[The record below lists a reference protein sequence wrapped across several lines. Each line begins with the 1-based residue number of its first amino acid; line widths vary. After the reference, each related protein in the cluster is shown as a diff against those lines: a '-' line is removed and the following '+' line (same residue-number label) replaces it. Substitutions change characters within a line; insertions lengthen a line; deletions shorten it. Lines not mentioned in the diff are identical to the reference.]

1 MIQLSIL
8 TGRKAGTQV
17 IARRLPLA
25 LGRAAGSGC
34 LLDDDGI
41 WDRHAELELCDTVI
55 KMTAGAGCSVT
66 INGERVQEAVLRNG
80 DLLELASVKVRF
92 GLSPTQQ
99 RNLWFREALTWV
111 ALAAVSLGQVA
122 LIYLLAD

>member
-17 IARRLPLA
+17 VACRLPLA
-25 LGRAAGSGC
+25 IGRASGSGC

-41 WDRHAELELCDTVI
+41 WDRHAELELCDAAVQI
-55 KMTAGAGCSVT
+55 TAGTGCSVS

-111 ALAAVSLGQVA
+111 ALAVVSLGQVA
-122 LIYLLAD
+122 LIYLLSE